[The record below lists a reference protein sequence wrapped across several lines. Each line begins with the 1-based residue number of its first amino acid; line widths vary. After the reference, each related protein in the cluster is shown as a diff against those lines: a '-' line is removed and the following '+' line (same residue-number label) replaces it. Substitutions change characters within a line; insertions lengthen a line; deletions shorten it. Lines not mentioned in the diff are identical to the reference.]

1 MKPPWVMHSRHRA
14 AASRI
19 FTQVARLCHYRA
31 HQHHVDARRILMPAM
46 LTAAVASRRLALR
59 YGCAATASLMGWA
72 ASRPVHAQP
81 AIHPL
86 RILCSGPA
94 GSIPDIVARRVAE
107 QLTVQHPQGAMVD
120 NRPGAAG
127 QIAVN
132 ALKASAPDGATVL
145 LAQGAIATVYPYL
158 YTKLAYDPVTDLQ
171 PVSMAGEMT
180 LALAV
185 GPAVPGSVGTIE
197 ELVDWMRGNPTQAN
211 VASPGTGTLPHLL
224 EAMLFRE
231 ANVPWQHVVYAG
243 GPPAMVDLLG
253 GQIAALVLPEGLFR
267 QHKAA
272 GKLRVL
278 ATSGTQRSRY
288 FPDVATFVEQRYRSL
303 VVREWFA
310 FFMPAQVQPSTI
322 NAVSQRLQQAI
333 ARPELAAA
341 FADSGML
348 AVSSTPAA
356 LASRIAQEQRYWQPI
371 ILAAG
376 VKAE

>member
-1 MKPPWVMHSRHRA
+1 MKTALTFAVP
-14 AASRI
+14 
-19 FTQVARLCHYRA
+19 
-31 HQHHVDARRILMPAM
+31 ARRLVLRSAC
-46 LTAAVASRRLALR
+46 AAV
-59 YGCAATASLMGWA
+59 SLLGIA
-72 ASRPVHAQP
+72 ASRPTLAQTT
-81 AIHPL
+81 AAASINQL

-107 QLTVQHPQGAMVD
+107 QLTRQYPQGAIVD

-158 YTKLAYDPVTDLQ
+158 YAKLAYDPIADLQ
-171 PVSMAGEMT
+171 PLSMAGEMT

-185 GPAVPGSVGTIE
+185 GPAVPSSVTNIQ
-197 ELVDWMRGNPTQAN
+197 ELVDWMRSNPKLAN

-224 EAMLFRE
+224 ESMLFRE
-231 ANVPWQHVVYAG
+231 ANVPWQHVVYPG
-243 GPPAMVDLLG
+243 GPPAMVDLLS

-267 QHKAA
+267 QHKAT

-278 ATSGTQRSRY
+278 ATSGAQRSTY
-288 FPDVATFVEQRYRSL
+288 FPDVATFVEQRYRNL

-310 FFMPAQVQPSTI
+310 FFMPARVPAATMET
-322 NAVSQRLQQAI
+322 VSQNLQQAI
-333 ARPELAAA
+333 ARPDLGAA
-341 FADSGML
+341 FADSGMQ
-348 AVSSTPAA
+348 ATSSTPAA

-371 ILAAG
+371 IVANG

>member
-1 MKPPWVMHSRHRA
+1 MKTALTFAVP
-14 AASRI
+14 
-19 FTQVARLCHYRA
+19 
-31 HQHHVDARRILMPAM
+31 ARRL
-46 LTAAVASRRLALR
+46 VLR
-59 YGCAATASLMGWA
+59 SACAATVSLLGIA
-72 ASRPVHAQP
+72 ASRPALAQTT
-81 AIHPL
+81 AAASINQL

-107 QLTVQHPQGAMVD
+107 QLTRQYPQGAIVD

-158 YTKLAYDPVTDLQ
+158 YAKLAYDPIADLQ
-171 PVSMAGEMT
+171 PLSMAGEMT

-185 GPAVPGSVGTIE
+185 GPAVPSSVTNIQ
-197 ELVDWMRGNPTQAN
+197 ELVDWMRSNPKLAN

-224 EAMLFRE
+224 ESMLFRE
-231 ANVPWQHVVYAG
+231 ANVPWQHVVYPG
-243 GPPAMVDLLG
+243 GPPAMVDLLS

-267 QHKAA
+267 QHKAT

-278 ATSGTQRSRY
+278 ATSGAQRSTY
-288 FPDVATFVEQRYRSL
+288 FPDVATFVEQRYRNL

-310 FFMPAQVQPSTI
+310 FFMPARVPAATMET
-322 NAVSQRLQQAI
+322 VSQNLQQAI
-333 ARPELAAA
+333 ARPDLGAA
-341 FADSGML
+341 FADSGMQ
-348 AVSSTPAA
+348 ATSSTPAA

-371 ILAAG
+371 IVANG

>member
-1 MKPPWVMHSRHRA
+1 MTTSTETNATSAPRG
-14 AASRI
+14 
-19 FTQVARLCHYRA
+19 TN
-31 HQHHVDARRILMPAM
+31 
-46 LTAAVASRRLALR
+46 ASRRMALR
-59 YGCAATASLMGWA
+59 YGCAAAASLYGL
-72 ASRPVHAQP
+72 ASGHSAFAQP
-81 AIHPL
+81 SASQL

-107 QLTVQHPQGAMVD
+107 QLTRQYPQGAIVD

-145 LAQGAIATVYPYL
+145 LAQGVVATVYPYL
-158 YTKLAYDPVTDLQ
+158 YSKLAYDPIIDLQ
-171 PVSMAGEMT
+171 PLSMAGEMT

-185 GPAVPGSVGTIE
+185 GPAVPGSVTNIQ
-197 ELVDWMRGNPTQAN
+197 ELVDWMRSNPKLAN

-224 EAMLFRE
+224 ETMLFRE

-243 GPPAMVDLLG
+243 GPPAMIDLLG

-267 QHKAA
+267 QHKAT
-272 GKLRVL
+272 GKLRVM
-278 ATSGTQRSRY
+278 ATSGVQRSTY
-288 FPDVATFVEQRYRSL
+288 FADVATFVEQRYPSL
-303 VVREWFA
+303 VVCEWFA
-310 FFMPAQVQPSTI
+310 FFMPARVPSSTI
-322 NAVSQRLQQAI
+322 EAVSLSLQQAI
-333 ARPELAAA
+333 ARPELTAA

-371 ILAAG
+371 ILATG

>member
-1 MKPPWVMHSRHRA
+1 MTTTSIRPLTINVNGSHSSHSISLSAARPA
-14 AASRI
+14 AAA
-19 FTQVARLCHYRA
+19 T
-31 HQHHVDARRILMPAM
+31 
-46 LTAAVASRRLALR
+46 RRLALR
-59 YGCAATASLMGWA
+59 YGCAAAATLCGLA
-72 ASRPVHAQP
+72 ASRPADAQHS
-81 AIHPL
+81 ANPL
-86 RILCSGPA
+86 RIVCSGPA

-107 QLTVQHPQGAMVD
+107 QLTRQHPQGAIVD

-132 ALKASAPDGATVL
+132 ALKAAAPDGTTVL
-145 LAQGAIATVYPYL
+145 LAQGAVATVYPYL
-158 YTKLAYDPVTDLQ
+158 YAKLAYDPIIDLQ

-185 GPAVPGSVGTIE
+185 GPAVPSSVTNIE
-197 ELVDWMRGNPTQAN
+197 ELMDWMRSNPQLAN

-224 EAMLFRE
+224 EVMLFRE

-243 GPPAMVDLLG
+243 GPPAMIDLLG

-267 QHKAA
+267 QHKAT

-278 ATSGTQRSRY
+278 ATSGVQRSTY

-310 FFMPAQVQPSTI
+310 FFMPARVPQITLQ
-322 NAVSQRLQQAI
+322 AVSQSLQQAI
-333 ARPELAAA
+333 ARPELIAA

-348 AVSSTPAA
+348 AVASTPQV
-356 LASRIAQEQRYWQPI
+356 LARRIAQEQRYWQPLI
-371 ILAAG
+371 AATG
-376 VKAE
+376 VKVE

>member
-1 MKPPWVMHSRHRA
+1 MTTTPTTV
-14 AASRI
+14 
-19 FTQVARLCHYRA
+19 T
-31 HQHHVDARRILMPAM
+31 
-46 LTAAVASRRLALR
+46 RRLALR
-59 YGCAATASLMGWA
+59 YGCAATASLFGLVA
-72 ASRPVHAQP
+72 GRPVHAQP
-81 AIHPL
+81 AINQL

-94 GSIPDIVARRVAE
+94 GSIPDIVARRVGE
-107 QLTVQHPQGAMVD
+107 QLTRQYPQGAIVD

-132 ALKASAPDGATVL
+132 VLRASAPDGATVL
-145 LAQGAIATVYPYL
+145 LAQGAVATVYPYL
-158 YTKLAYDPVTDLQ
+158 YTKLAYDPSVDLQ
-171 PVSMAGEMT
+171 PLSMAGEMT

-185 GPAVPGSVGTIE
+185 GPAVPGSVTNIQ
-197 ELVDWMRGNPTQAN
+197 ELVDWMRSNPRLAN

-267 QHKAA
+267 QHKAT

-278 ATSGTQRSRY
+278 ATSGVQRSTY
-288 FPDVATFVEQRYRSL
+288 FPDVATFVEQRFRSL

-310 FFMPAQVQPSTI
+310 FFAPAHVQS
-322 NAVSQRLQQAI
+322 AVMDALSLSLQQAI

-356 LASRIAQEQRYWQPI
+356 LASRIAQEQHYWQPI
-371 ILAAG
+371 ILATG

>member
-1 MKPPWVMHSRHRA
+1 MDTVTNSLTSDPVA
-14 AASRI
+14 A
-19 FTQVARLCHYRA
+19 
-31 HQHHVDARRILMPAM
+31 
-46 LTAAVASRRLALR
+46 RRLALR
-59 YGCAATASLMGWA
+59 YGCALSASMLGLAT
-72 ASRPVHAQP
+72 SRPGLAQP
-81 AIHPL
+81 AVPASISQL

-107 QLTVQHPQGAMVD
+107 QLTRQYPQGAIVD

-132 ALKASAPDGATVL
+132 ALKASASDGATVL

-158 YTKLAYDPVTDLQ
+158 YTKLAYDPIADLQ

-185 GPAVPGSVGTIE
+185 GPAVPSNVTTIQ
-197 ELVDWMRGNPTQAN
+197 ELIDWMRSNPKMAN

-224 EAMLFRE
+224 EVMLFRE
-231 ANVPWQHVVYAG
+231 ANVPWQHVMYAG

-267 QHKAA
+267 QHKAT

-278 ATSGTQRSRY
+278 ATSGAQRSTY
-288 FPDVATFVEQRYRSL
+288 FPDVPTFVEQRYRSL

-310 FFMPAQVQPSTI
+310 FFMPARAQVTTI
-322 NAVSQRLQQAI
+322 EAVSQTLQQAI
-333 ARPELAAA
+333 ARPELGAA
-341 FADSGML
+341 FVESGMQ
-348 AVSSTPAA
+348 ATSSTPAA
-356 LASRIAQEQRYWQPI
+356 LAARIAQEQRYWQPI
-371 ILAAG
+371 IVATG
-376 VKAE
+376 IKAE